1 MKKCIKCGIEKELSE
16 FHKHKQ
22 MADGTLNKCKVC
34 VRAYVRSYTNEKLL
48 DPNFHEAE
56 KERHRDKYYRL
67 GYKEKHKPSSDNKK
81 AIMNRYKEKYPEK
94 KLCKDLCQYLERNEG
109 CHLHHWCYKEEFAK
123 DVIELKINDHYLLHR
138 HIIYDQEFMMYR
150 NSKGVLLDSK
160 QSHID
165 LLNELLKR

>member
-16 FHKHKQ
+16 FHNHPR

-34 VRAYVRSYTNEKLL
+34 VRSYVKGYNTEKLL
-48 DPNFHEAE
+48 DPDFHELE
-56 KERHRDKYYRL
+56 KERQREKYYRL
-67 GYKEKHKPSSDNKK
+67 GYKEKHKPSTENKK
-81 AIMNRYKEKYPEK
+81 KVIRRYNDKYPEK
-94 KLCKDLCQYLERNEG
+94 KLCKQMVDRLKKNKGY
-109 CHLHHWCYKEEFAK
+109 HLHHWCYKEEFGL
-123 DVIELKINDHYLLHR
+123 DVIELEIENHYLLHL

-165 LLNELLKR
+165 LLNELLKK